1 MQIKIINTNH
11 SKKKKG
17 DCKIIIQAKS
27 IIQFFLN
34 SNHANSVKKDLAGC
48 GEKQKN
54 KKGGE
59 KKGSQKSLVIINIG

>member
-27 IIQFFLN
+27 IIQFFLKFK
-34 SNHANSVKKDLAGC
+34 SCQFSKKDLAGC

-59 KKGSQKSLVIINIG
+59 KKGS